1 MNLRRVAAV
10 ASKEWRETVRDRMFL
25 SLAFLI
31 PLLWML
37 VFGYGMVLDV
47 ENIPY
52 AVLDRDQSSLSRDYL
67 YRFQQS
73 RYFNFKGMLSDEREA
88 DPLLAS
94 GRIRAAI
101 IIPEKFQERLHAG
114 QAVNVQTLVDG
125 TFPLRSDITKGYI
138 IAINSAFSGELLVAY
153 VAKVKGLIPDRA
165 RQLLQPVKLEVR
177 YLYNQEVKSAWTIAP
192 ALVMFVLT
200 LAPPLLTALGVVRE
214 KERGSIYNIYSST
227 VSRLEFLIGKLA
239 PYIGISAFNVVVLWA
254 MAVFLFGAPFK
265 GNGLFFYATALLFVF
280 ITTGQGLIVSLLVNT
295 QQAAAIITVVLSIVP
310 TILYGGLLIP
320 VSALG
325 PETKII
331 AHLFP
336 AMYFTNIVHGTF
348 LKGVG
353 IEVLWQEVLVLTA
366 YAAALLSIGYWLFRK
381 RPAV

>member
-1 MNLRRVAAV
+1 MNLRRIAAV

-31 PLLWML
+31 PILWML

-47 ENIPY
+47 DNIPY
-52 AVLDRDQSSLSRDYL
+52 AVLDRDQTQVSRDYL

-73 RYFNFKGMLSDEREA
+73 RYFDFKGALRGEREA
-88 DPLLAS
+88 ERLLAA
-94 GRIRAAI
+94 GKIRGAI
-101 IIPEKFQERLHAG
+101 IVPEKFQERLLAG
-114 QAVNVQTLVDG
+114 QSVGVQTLVDG
-125 TFPLRSDITKGYI
+125 TFPLRSDITKGYV
-138 IAINSAFSGELLVAY
+138 IAINAAFSEELVTAHVARL
-153 VAKVKGLIPDRA
+153 KGISQKRA
-165 RQLLQPVKLEVR
+165 RQLVQPVKVEVR
-177 YLYNQEVKSAWTIAP
+177 YLYNQAVKSAWTIAP

-227 VSRLEFLIGKLA
+227 VSRLEFLVGKLA
-239 PYIGISAFNVVVLWA
+239 PYVGISACNILVLWA
-254 MAVFLFGAPFK
+254 MAIYVFGAPFK
-265 GNGLFFYATALLFVF
+265 GNGLLFYATALLFVF
-280 ITTGQGLIVSLLVNT
+280 ITTGQGLIVSLLVGT
-295 QQAAAIITVVLSIVP
+295 QQAAAVITVVLSIVP

-325 PETKII
+325 PETKVV

-336 AMYFTNIVHGTF
+336 AMYFTNIVHGSF

-353 IEVLWQEVLVLTA
+353 LEVLWQDVLVLVW
-366 YAAALLSIGYWLFRK
+366 YATALLATGYWLFRK
-381 RPAV
+381 RPAW